1 MIYDLLDL
9 DSLEIYNQDKDI
21 NIYSVYEYIYYDDI
35 EPLYKEVE
43 LWYLK

>member
-9 DSLEIYNQDKDI
+9 DSLELYNQDKDI
-21 NIYSVYEYIYYDDI
+21 NIYSVYEDIYYDDI

-43 LWYLK
+43 L